1 MNRFDQLP
9 EVLQNKI
16 YEYNAD
22 HRPQWK
28 DVMRDLIMY
37 DYDEYIEWVVDMTEI
52 IQHHYRYE
60 YIAFWYE
67 VYNEEERDKLYDK
80 TINVVNNIDALR
92 NINRKY
98 KLPSDIY
105 EDLYYQL
112 VKDLKIVTNHQ
123 YLSCYTNRCKTQ
135 VMIDEYMGN

>member
-52 IQHHYRYE
+52 IQGYRDNYFE
-60 YIAFWYE
+60 YE
-67 VYNEEERDKLYDK
+67 VYNEEERDKLYDETK
-80 TINVVNNIDALR
+80 NVIDNIDALR
-92 NINRKY
+92 DMNIKY

-105 EDLYYQL
+105 ENLYYQL

-123 YLSCYTNRCKTQ
+123 YLSCYTNRCITQ

>member
-52 IQHHYRYE
+52 IQGYRDNY
-60 YIAFWYE
+60 FKYE
-67 VYNEEERDKLYDK
+67 VYNEEERDKLYDETK
-80 TINVVNNIDALR
+80 NVIDNIDALR
-92 NINRKY
+92 DMNIKY

-105 EDLYYQL
+105 ENLYYQL

-123 YLSCYTNRCKTQ
+123 YLSCYTNRCITQ

>member
-52 IQHHYRYE
+52 IQGYRDE
-60 YIAFWYE
+60 YIAFEYE
-67 VYNEEERDKLYDK
+67 VYNEEERDKLYDE
-80 TINVVNNIDALR
+80 TINIVNNIDALR
-92 NINRKY
+92 NIERKY
-98 KLPSDIY
+98 KIPSDIY
-105 EDLYYQL
+105 EDLFYQL
-112 VKDLKIVTNHQ
+112 VQDLKIVTNHQ
-123 YLSCYTNRCKTQ
+123 YLSSYTNRCITQ
-135 VMIDEYMGN
+135 MLIDEYMVN

>member
-37 DYDEYIEWVVDMTEI
+37 DMYDFNYCIVIEEGEGYCLEPEEEALVYYYRFLVDCHLLPRKFQSRNTN
-52 IQHHYRYE
+52 QQL
-60 YIAFWYE
+60 YE
-67 VYNEEERDKLYDK
+67 VSKELKMLLNDLYLNKFKDYW
-80 TINVVNNIDALR
+80 I
-92 NINRKY
+92 
-98 KLPSDIY
+98 PSDMY
-105 EDLYYQL
+105 
-112 VKDLKIVTNHQ
+112 
-123 YLSCYTNRCKTQ
+123 
-135 VMIDEYMGN
+135 G